1 MYNKV
6 SAQLTAQKSEQQVIE
21 VMMYQNMV
29 RASMVSNVD
38 YDADDLMV
46 KHVEAMFEGKN
57 VCVLYTTSTKVD
69 NGYELDT
76 FFSVTE

>member
-6 SAQLTAQKSEQQVIE
+6 SAQLTAQKSEQGIK

-29 RASMVSNVD
+29 RASMVSNVE
-38 YDADDLMV
+38 YDADDLMK
-46 KHVEAMFEGKN
+46 KHVEAIFEGKN

-76 FFSVTE
+76 FFSVTD

>member
-6 SAQLTAQKSEQQVIE
+6 SAQLTAQKSEQGIK
-21 VMMYQNMV
+21 VMMHQNMV
-29 RASMVSNVD
+29 RASMVSNVE